1 MATLPEKRVNF
12 NPKLHI
18 SHTGGELSTDA
29 GLVLVKELMAQL
41 NFTTL
46 AYQLVHFDDQRHYAR
61 YSNVSLLEQVVLQLI
76 AGYPADLAATSLRD
90 DPTFKLLLAQPQL
103 ASQPSLSRFWQRCD
117 EQTITSLQT
126 LNQALLD
133 QAWTGAKQQQL
144 ILDIDSTMPIL
155 MVIRKKRP
163 LMRITVPRVT
173 IRWSLL
179 TGKRATV

>member
-76 AGYPADLAATSLRD
+76 TGYPADLAATSLRD

-117 EQTITSLQT
+117 EQTIT
-126 LNQALLD
+126 
-133 QAWTGAKQQQL
+133 
-144 ILDIDSTMPIL
+144 
-155 MVIRKKRP
+155 
-163 LMRITVPRVT
+163 
-173 IRWSLL
+173 
-179 TGKRATV
+179 

>member
-61 YSNVSLLEQVVLQLI
+61 YSNVSLLEP
-76 AGYPADLAATSLRD
+76 GRAAVDRRLPGRSSCHQ
-90 DPTFKLLLAQPQL
+90 FAQ
-103 ASQPSLSRFWQRCD
+103 
-117 EQTITSLQT
+117 
-126 LNQALLD
+126 
-133 QAWTGAKQQQL
+133 
-144 ILDIDSTMPIL
+144 
-155 MVIRKKRP
+155 
-163 LMRITVPRVT
+163 
-173 IRWSLL
+173 
-179 TGKRATV
+179 